1 MKDEVNKNVKFRE
14 PWRPFAPSIL
24 REANREY
31 FGTEHASPF
40 MILAFEAEPG
50 VEDKI
55 PAALHVD
62 RTGRPQTVERST
74 NPRYWGVIDEFRQRT
89 GVPVVL
95 NTSFNVDSEPIVC
108 SPKNALAT
116 FAMSGL
122 DALAIG
128 DFIVEKNGGKNGRV
142 R

>member
-1 MKDEVNKNVKFRE
+1 
-14 PWRPFAPSIL
+14 
-24 REANREY
+24 
-31 FGTEHASPF
+31 
-40 MILAFEAEPG
+40 
-50 VEDKI
+50 
-55 PAALHVD
+55 
-62 RTGRPQTVERST
+62 VERSK

-128 DFIVEKNGGKNGRV
+128 DFIVEKNGGTNGRSA
-142 R
+142 